1 MKLLKNSKFSGGGV
15 NSKVFLLSV
24 SALLAFAPIALVGA
38 TDVYG
43 NEITVVDG
51 NTYKFWYSPTKA
63 EDVAM
68 ANTSEMTTA
77 GSRFDAVFKSV
88 MTTLGGWLYS
98 TKVGVMMMF
107 R

>member
-1 MKLLKNSKFSGGGV
+1 
-15 NSKVFLLSV
+15 
-24 SALLAFAPIALVGA
+24 
-38 TDVYG
+38 
-43 NEITVVDG
+43 
-51 NTYKFWYSPTKA
+51 
-63 EDVAM
+63 M

-98 TKVGVMMMF
+98 TKVGVMVIF